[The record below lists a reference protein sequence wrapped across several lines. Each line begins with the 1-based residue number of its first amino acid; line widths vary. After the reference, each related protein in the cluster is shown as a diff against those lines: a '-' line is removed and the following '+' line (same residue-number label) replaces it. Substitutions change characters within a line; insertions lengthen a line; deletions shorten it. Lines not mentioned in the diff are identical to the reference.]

1 MKINGK
7 TLAFVGALLIVP
19 ALALAQ
25 TKPAA
30 PAKAK
35 AKTTAMAPATKP
47 AATHATNGIIKSAD
61 ATSLVISKTAKDTKT
76 TTFTLN
82 AATVTKGTLTPGSRV
97 EVRYRKDGTENI
109 ATAVTATVAKVK
121 SSPKSG
127 K

>member
-30 PAKAK
+30 
-35 AKTTAMAPATKP
+35 
-47 AATHATNGIIKSAD
+47 THATNGIIKSAD
-61 ATSLVISKTAKDTKT
+61 ATSLVIAKTAKDTKT